1 MTQAQ
6 RQRRLETYFAELAR
20 AYARGLGLAYLGTIR
35 QLPPPPL
42 PGQEM
47 EATRYYVNGLAP
59 SGGGTRLV
67 EFTPALYAA
76 LRKAEAWVE
85 TGRGPGPAATP
96 VQADARRTG
105 GHPGAIRPRTQP
117 GFRRRSPAI

>member
-1 MTQAQ
+1 MTNAQ
-6 RQRRLETYFAELAR
+6 RQRRFETYFADLAR
-20 AYARGLGLAYLGTIR
+20 AHARGLGLAYLGTIR

-42 PGQEM
+42 PGQQM
-47 EATRYYVNGLAP
+47 ETTRYYVNGLAP

-85 TGRGPGPAATP
+85 TGRGSPPAASPAPPGARRNGGGPA
-96 VQADARRTG
+96 TG
-105 GHPGAIRPRTQP
+105 RPGAKS
-117 GFRRRSPAI
+117 GFKRRSPAI

>member
-1 MTQAQ
+1 MTNAQ
-6 RQRRLETYFAELAR
+6 RQRRFETYFTELAR
-20 AYARGLGLAYLGTIR
+20 ALARSLGLAYLGTIR

-42 PGQEM
+42 PGQQL

-76 LRKAEAWVE
+76 LRQAEAWVE
-85 TGRGPGPAATP
+85 TGRGPGPAANP
-96 VQADARRTG
+96 AHPGARRTG
-105 GHPGAIRPRTQP
+105 GGPGAVRPSAKS
-117 GFRRRSPAI
+117 GFKRRSPAI